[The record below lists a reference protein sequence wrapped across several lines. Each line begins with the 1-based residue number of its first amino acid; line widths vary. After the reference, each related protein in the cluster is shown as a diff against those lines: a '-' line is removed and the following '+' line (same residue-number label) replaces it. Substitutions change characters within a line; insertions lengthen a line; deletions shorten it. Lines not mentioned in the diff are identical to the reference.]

1 MDNEIGKEP
10 LLVVAPSFLDEL
22 GHFEYINEIANGLST
37 EFNVKVLCQTYN
49 DSSLNHKVSNNIQL
63 ILEDF
68 NTLSLGDS
76 LNTKILLKNI
86 PVFRNILHGIFKILF
101 NIKIHKFVRNSEFRK
116 VLYLEAEPMSFLL
129 FNYFNKEIIMTLHAV
144 DFNKN
149 HSGLRKLYKLLM
161 SYLLPKISKKIS
173 AFAVHTQSAKIRIE
187 NIGIDPKKVFVSG
200 WGTKEPKVIY
210 RERSKEKIEC
220 LSFGVIRKSKRIR
233 QLIKTFL
240 NANDSRLE
248 LRIVGKII
256 DENLNELQDIII
268 NSKSETVVTI
278 DDRFVDRDE
287 FTEIFTKSDLIV
299 LSHEKSFQSIS
310 GPLFNA
316 VEFNKPILCFS
327 HNDTKELVE
336 DNNLG
341 IVKEL
346 DDMNGVDLY
355 NLCEKAETNYAPDSM
370 QFFLWKNIVE
380 RIARKF
386 KE

>member
-37 EFNVKVLCQTYN
+37 EFNVKVLCQTYK

-149 HSGLRKLYKLLM
+149 HSGLRKQLKYNPDTNQSDHQYSENTGRQM
-161 SYLLPKISKKIS
+161 S
-173 AFAVHTQSAKIRIE
+173 
-187 NIGIDPKKVFVSG
+187 
-200 WGTKEPKVIY
+200 
-210 RERSKEKIEC
+210 
-220 LSFGVIRKSKRIR
+220 
-233 QLIKTFL
+233 
-240 NANDSRLE
+240 
-248 LRIVGKII
+248 
-256 DENLNELQDIII
+256 
-268 NSKSETVVTI
+268 VVA
-278 DDRFVDRDE
+278 
-287 FTEIFTKSDLIV
+287 S
-299 LSHEKSFQSIS
+299 
-310 GPLFNA
+310 
-316 VEFNKPILCFS
+316 
-327 HNDTKELVE
+327 
-336 DNNLG
+336 
-341 IVKEL
+341 
-346 DDMNGVDLY
+346 
-355 NLCEKAETNYAPDSM
+355 
-370 QFFLWKNIVE
+370 
-380 RIARKF
+380 
-386 KE
+386 